1 MDELEQRYQTLHANY
16 ERLIASG
23 DATAVSQIESLNKQL
38 SDVIAQMLQK
48 VADVKDGSENIE
60 KYRADLLQKLVR
72 IQHDHNSLATTH
84 DKIETLRRIRNDQQA
99 NFDGAFFGYAVGLFI
114 SCVILFFVILFKGGQ
129 RAAANPAMASSAMMT
144 PPLMYRGV

>member
-1 MDELEQRYQTLHANY
+1 MEELEQRYQTLHANY

-23 DATAVSQIESLNKQL
+23 DASSVAQIESLNKQL
-38 SDVIAQMLQK
+38 SDLIAQMLQK
-48 VADVKDGSENIE
+48 VADVKDGSANIE
-60 KYRADLLQKLVR
+60 KYRAELIQKLVR
-72 IQHDHNSLATTH
+72 IQHDYNSLATSH
-84 DKIETLRRIRNDQQA
+84 DKIETLRRIRNDQQS

-114 SCVILFFVILFKGGQ
+114 SCVLLFFVILFKGGH